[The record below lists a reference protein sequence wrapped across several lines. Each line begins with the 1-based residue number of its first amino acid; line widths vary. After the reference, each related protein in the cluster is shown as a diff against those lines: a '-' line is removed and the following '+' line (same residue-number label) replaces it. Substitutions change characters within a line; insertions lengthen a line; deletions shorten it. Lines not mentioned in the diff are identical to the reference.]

1 VYFVMAPRYALSVAR
16 LAPGPYWVRYE
27 LVTEREDLDPAVV
40 LQAAA
45 VRDSVQV
52 RLP

>member
-1 VYFVMAPRYALSVAR
+1 MEPRYALSAGGLAR
-16 LAPGPYWVRYE
+16 GRYVLRYE

-45 VRDSVQV
+45 VRDSLEL